1 MLYNMGIIGNASDQ
15 PIQHKLD
22 TLENIMINEGIAIV
36 RLTEVK
42 INRSKIHIKE
52 NMYMMGGWFKTRS
65 IRKVYK
71 WVTTSYGAF
80 QSEGT
85 SIMAVDEVSCRA
97 IVIVQ

>member
-1 MLYNMGIIGNASDQ
+1 MFKHMGYTGNASYKT
-15 PIQHKLD
+15 IQHKLD

-36 RLTEVK
+36 RLAEVK
-42 INRSKIHIKE
+42 INRSKIHIKD
-52 NMYMMGGWFKTRS
+52 NIYRMGGWFKTRS

-80 QSEGT
+80 QSGGT